1 MNKRLRELRK
11 NILKLTLKNFGESI
25 GLSPS
30 GISDIESERTPLQE
44 RHIKLI
50 CQTFN
55 VNEEW
60 LRNGEEPIFKE
71 DKKEKSL
78 IELIE
83 EEYNIKPMAKSI
95 IEKYLSLD
103 ETKQSM
109 FEEFVIELFEEYN
122 INYKKNTTFTQIP
135 KYTLNNTAEEELSV
149 TLENN
154 IVDSQDIKIYDT
166 PVSAGKGSFIN
177 DYEPFDTIKV
187 NLKTCPQAR
196 RCDFALKVRGD
207 SMEPYYY
214 DGDIVF
220 VKEQPSL
227 DNGQIGIFIYEDEA
241 YIKKY
246 SLQEDGVYLISLNK
260 NYPPIKIDENN
271 AFKICGLVLTV

>member
-11 NILKLTLKNFGESI
+11 DILNLTQKEFGDKI
-25 GLSPS
+25 GLSAT
-30 GISDIESERTPLQE
+30 GLGEIEKGRNSFSERY
-44 RHIKLI
+44 IKLI

-55 VNEEW
+55 INEEW
-60 LRNGEEPIFKE
+60 LRNGEEPIFNEENEEKNII
-71 DKKEKSL
+71 DTLKKQGV
-78 IELIE
+78 
-83 EEYNIKPMAKSI
+83 KPMVLEI
-95 IEKYLSLD
+95 IENYLEMSDTSKEIFD
-103 ETKQSM
+103 EYLKKLISK
-109 FEEFVIELFEEYN
+109 ENNN
-122 INYKKNTTFTQIP
+122 INPKEVNNIIP
-135 KYTLNNTAEEELSV
+135 LEEATITEEELSV

-154 IVDSQDIKIYDT
+154 MIDLQDIKIYDT
-166 PVSAGKGSFIN
+166 PISAVKGSFIN
-177 DYEPFDTIKV
+177 DYEPFDIIKV

-260 NYPPIKIDENN
+260 SYPPIKIDENN
-271 AFKICGLVLTV
+271 AFKICGLVLR